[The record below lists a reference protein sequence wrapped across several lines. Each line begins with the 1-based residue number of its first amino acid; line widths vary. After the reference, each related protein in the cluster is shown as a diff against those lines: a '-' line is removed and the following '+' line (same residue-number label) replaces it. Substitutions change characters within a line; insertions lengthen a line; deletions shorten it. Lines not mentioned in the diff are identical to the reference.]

1 MNKKILDMIEEYRE
15 ENDFYGEVSEEHIRI
30 AEEKLNLKFPR
41 KYREFVKKF
50 GSGGICGVEI
60 LGVEGNLGAS
70 VVKTTERYRKLGLN
84 KDMIVIYDGGE
95 FFMCMLGNRD
105 DERVFCGDRSGKE
118 PLAQYNSFDE
128 YLLDVFQEG
137 IDNL

>member
-15 ENDFYGEVSEEHIRI
+15 KRDFFGEVSEEYIRD
-30 AEEKLNLKFPR
+30 AEESLNLQFPR
-41 KYREFVKKF
+41 GYREFVKNY
-50 GSGGICGVEI
+50 GSGGICGVEL

-70 VVKTTERYRKLGLN
+70 VVKVTERYRNLGLN
-84 KDMIVIYDGGE
+84 NEMIVIYDGGE
-95 FFMCMLGNRD
+95 FFMCMLGNTD
-105 DERVFCGDRSGKE
+105 DERVFCGDRSEKE
-118 PLAQYNSFDE
+118 LLVHYNSFDE

>member
-1 MNKKILDMIEEYRE
+1 MNKKIIDMIEEYRE
-15 ENDFYGEVSEEHIRI
+15 EKDFFGEVSEECIRD
-30 AEEKLNLKFPR
+30 AETSLNLQFP
-41 KYREFVKKF
+41 KGYCEYVKNF

-84 KDMIVIYDGGE
+84 NDMVVIYDGGE
-95 FFMCMLGNRD
+95 FFMCMLGITD

-118 PLAQYNSFDE
+118 PLMHYNSFEE